1 MKKSSKKKSIKNL
14 EISNENLKFVKSI
27 KFFFLIFSR
36 PMFSKVFRKGFNYGG
51 MNFEME
57 MFLKFNT
64 I

>member
-1 MKKSSKKKSIKNL
+1 MK
-14 EISNENLKFVKSI
+14 ISNENFKFVKSI
-27 KFFFLIFSR
+27 SIFKFIFSR

-57 MFLKFNT
+57 KNVKFNT